1 MSDLLIRNATIVN
14 EDQIYNADVK
24 ISNGIIE
31 QIGTNLSDSNVT
43 ETINADGL
51 HLLPGVIDD
60 QVHFREPGATHKATI
75 ASESRA
81 AVAGGTTSFMDMPNT
96 SPQTTDQEQFNA
108 KLATAAAT
116 SVANYGFFLGAT
128 NSNLEEIKKVD
139 PRKCPG
145 IKIFMGSSTGNML
158 VDHQN
163 VLEDIFRESP
173 VLIATHC
180 EKPEI
185 ISANEQ
191 KAREKYGEDVPV
203 REHPNI
209 RSRTACI
216 ESTRIA
222 FNLAKKHHADLHIL
236 HLSTREEVEL
246 LSELKQIPFAEKH
259 ITAEACTPHIAFT
272 DSDYEQL
279 GTRIKCNPAVKTA
292 GDRDALLWA
301 LKNNVVDLVA
311 TDHAPH
317 LMEEKN
323 NTYFKAPSGIPVIQ
337 HSLTLLLELYH
348 EGRLTLA
355 DIVRLSSHNV
365 ARRYRICDRGFIRE
379 GYRADLVLVNLNTEN
394 TVTREQLFSK
404 CRWSP
409 FEGRTFHSS
418 VYATLVNGA
427 VIFREGK
434 IVSDRRG
441 EPLQFNRR

>member
-279 GTRIKCNPAVKTA
+279 GTRIKCNAVGAQKQRGGSGGNRPCTAPYGGKEQHLLQGTFGDPGNSAFTHPSAGTLPRGTTHSCRYRPAVIPQCGQT
-292 GDRDALLWA
+292 LP
-301 LKNNVVDLVA
+301 DLRSRI
-311 TDHAPH
+311 HQGGIQGG
-317 LMEEKN
+317 
-323 NTYFKAPSGIPVIQ
+323 SG
-337 HSLTLLLELYH
+337 T
-348 EGRLTLA
+348 G
-355 DIVRLSSHNV
+355 
-365 ARRYRICDRGFIRE
+365 
-379 GYRADLVLVNLNTEN
+379 
-394 TVTREQLFSK
+394 
-404 CRWSP
+404 
-409 FEGRTFHSS
+409 
-418 VYATLVNGA
+418 
-427 VIFREGK
+427 
-434 IVSDRRG
+434 
-441 EPLQFNRR
+441 

>member
-1 MSDLLIRNATIVN
+1 M
-14 EDQIYNADVK
+14 
-24 ISNGIIE
+24 
-31 QIGTNLSDSNVT
+31 
-43 ETINADGL
+43 
-51 HLLPGVIDD
+51 
-60 QVHFREPGATHKATI
+60 
-75 ASESRA
+75 
-81 AVAGGTTSFMDMPNT
+81 
-96 SPQTTDQEQFNA
+96 
-108 KLATAAAT
+108 
-116 SVANYGFFLGAT
+116 
-128 NSNLEEIKKVD
+128 
-139 PRKCPG
+139 
-145 IKIFMGSSTGNML
+145 
-158 VDHQN
+158 
-163 VLEDIFRESP
+163 
-173 VLIATHC
+173 
-180 EKPEI
+180 
-185 ISANEQ
+185 
-191 KAREKYGEDVPV
+191 
-203 REHPNI
+203 
-209 RSRTACI
+209 
-216 ESTRIA
+216 
-222 FNLAKKHHADLHIL
+222 
-236 HLSTREEVEL
+236 EL

-379 GYRADLVLVNLNTEN
+379 GFRADLVLVNLNTEN

-427 VIFREGK
+427 VVFREGK